1 MCSRTFAYELRFDAS
16 KTNMTACACEKR
28 SSRAGSKARDPPM
41 SRNSTKKKE
50 DGGDEDANG
59 EDIDD
64 DDDDADKEDE
74 YGVYAC
80 RVTSS
85 AQPTVG
91 PMAAKANE
99 VESDGDDDEEEAKSD
114 VSC

>member
-16 KTNMTACACEKR
+16 NTKMTACACEKS

-59 EDIDD
+59 EDTD
-64 DDDDADKEDE
+64 DKEDE
-74 YGVYAC
+74 DEEECGVYAC

-91 PMAAKANE
+91 PMAAEANE
-99 VESDGDDDEEEAKSD
+99 VESDGDEDEEEAKLD